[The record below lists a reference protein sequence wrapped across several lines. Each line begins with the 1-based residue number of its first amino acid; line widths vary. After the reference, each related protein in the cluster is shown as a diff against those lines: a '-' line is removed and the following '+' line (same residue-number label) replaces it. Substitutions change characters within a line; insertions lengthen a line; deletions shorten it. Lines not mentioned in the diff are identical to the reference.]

1 MPVGLVLKP
10 GRQKIG
16 SDQVNVIVLD
26 SETRV
31 VNAHA
36 FKSRRSSHGSDV
48 VDFDIRDSLAA
59 IARIAE
65 KRDRRV
71 EIVIRRPTP
80 AARARATISASSARE
95 IGKVEMAMG
104 VDEHRPLAGV
114 FSRDH
119 LSRRLQFLP

>member
-31 VNAHA
+31 VNVHA
-36 FKSRRSSHGSDV
+36 FKSRRSSHGSNV

-65 KRDRRV
+65 KRG
-71 EIVIRRPTP
+71 EGFCEWWNY
-80 AARARATISASSARE
+80 S
-95 IGKVEMAMG
+95 
-104 VDEHRPLAGV
+104 
-114 FSRDH
+114 
-119 LSRRLQFLP
+119 